1 MTAIAKRPRLTDDI
15 RSARLT
21 QAHEQLQ
28 SAVES
33 LMTSA
38 GWQQL
43 ITARRWLRSYSL
55 NNVLLI
61 LAQRPGATDVRSFRA
76 WQEVGRHVCQGEHA
90 LRIWAPSTRR
100 RPDPDTPEDAQDES
114 AIVTRFVLVPVFDVA
129 QTDGAPLPA
138 PASAT
143 PERLTG
149 DAPAWLWQAT
159 VAVISDD
166 GFTVER
172 GDCHGAYGHTDFL
185 RHTVRVR
192 ADVAAAQATKT
203 LVHELAHI
211 RLDHDTR
218 SLSRPTAEVEAES
231 VACIVSA
238 CAGLDTLPYSVPYVA
253 GWASTPQ
260 AAQDSAGRVLTVAD
274 AVTTALGL

>member
-1 MTAIAKRPRLTDDI
+1 
-15 RSARLT
+15 
-21 QAHEQLQ
+21 
-28 SAVES
+28 
-33 LMTSA
+33 MTSA

-76 WQEVGRHVCQGEHA
+76 WQEVGRHVCQGERA

>member
-1 MTAIAKRPRLTDDI
+1 MTAITERPRLTDDI
-15 RSARLT
+15 RSARLA
-21 QAHEQLQ
+21 QAREQLQ
-28 SAVES
+28 NAVET

-38 GWQQL
+38 GWQNL
-43 ITARRWLRSYSL
+43 ITSRRWLRSYSL

-61 LAQRPGATDVRSFRA
+61 LAQRPDATDVRPYRT
-76 WQEVGRHVCQGEHA
+76 WQEAGRQVRRGEHA
-90 LRIWAPSTRR
+90 LRIWAPSTRKR
-100 RPDPDTPEDAQDES
+100 RDTDAAEEEQAQT
-114 AIVTRFVLVPVFDVA
+114 AIVTGFVLVPVFDVA

-138 PASAT
+138 PSDAS

-149 DAPAWLWQAT
+149 DAPVWLWEAT
-159 VAVISDD
+159 AAVIADA

-172 GDCHGAYGHTDFL
+172 GDCHGAYGYTNFAD
-185 RHTVRVR
+185 RTVRVR
-192 ADVAAAQATKT
+192 TDVATAQATKT

-218 SLSRPTAEVEAES
+218 GLPRSAAEVEAES

-253 GWASTPQ
+253 GWATTPQ
-260 AAQDSAGRVLTVAD
+260 AAQDSASRVLTVAD
-274 AVTTALGL
+274 AVTTALGP